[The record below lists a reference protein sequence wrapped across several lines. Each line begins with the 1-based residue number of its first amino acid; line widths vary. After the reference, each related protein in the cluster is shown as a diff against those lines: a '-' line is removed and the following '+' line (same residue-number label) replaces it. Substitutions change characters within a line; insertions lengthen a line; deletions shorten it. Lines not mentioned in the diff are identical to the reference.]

1 MDFTLVR
8 DTTSGMYGV
17 LRRAALAVGL
27 DLSLEAH
34 AYLNQDDDE
43 DMILDFYS
51 DKLVEYGS
59 EKIYYEALG
68 AKNYDDLEEKMA
80 NALNAI
86 YFRRLPLDKLRKA
99 TMFLRERGKSGCTI
113 LETVITR
120 AAYDALDA
128 RTGEFAV
135 PTRGLNMA
143 FMIFLFLAYYA
154 SVQKNAMAVFLFVT
168 VAMFTIGL
176 RVALYLV
183 ERREYVKALSGN
195 ERLGNAEMSK
205 MRQAVSEMLGR
216 FFPGFEW

>member
-8 DTTSGMYGV
+8 DTTSGMYDA
-17 LRRAALAVGL
+17 LRRAAQAVGL
-27 DLSLEAH
+27 DLTLEAH

-59 EKIYYEALG
+59 EKFYYDALG
-68 AKNYDDLEEKMA
+68 ARNYDDLEQKIA
-80 NALNAI
+80 NALNVI

-99 TMFLRERGKSGCTI
+99 TAFLRERGKSGRTI

-120 AAYDALDA
+120 AAYEALEA

-135 PTRGLNMA
+135 PTRGLNVA

-154 SVQKNAMAVFLFVT
+154 SIQKNAMAVFLFIT
-168 VAMFTIGL
+168 VATFTIGL
-176 RVALYLV
+176 RVALYFV
-183 ERREYVKALSGN
+183 ERREYVKALSGTA
-195 ERLGNAEMSK
+195 RLGGAEMSQ
-205 MRQAVSEMLGR
+205 MRQAVSGMLGR
-216 FFPGFEW
+216 FYPGFEW